1 MTLEQVGLS
10 LAGQCPSWAGR
21 SGVSKVLVAGSIGSR
36 RQVMN
41 QVQGSPRDFRQD
53 KKQMIPEMGLETRFQ
68 VESEVH

>member
-10 LAGQCPSWAGR
+10 LAGHDPSGAGR
-21 SGVSKVLVAGSIGSR
+21 SGVSQVLVVGSIGSP

-53 KKQMIPEMGLETRFQ
+53 KKEIRPEMGLETRFQ